1 MSLASLLLRLARP
14 GLVTAALSAAGL
26 LFTAG
31 TATAAPALTQLS
43 TDPYTNTTSQHA
55 TEVEPDTFAYG
66 STIVSAFQVGRFTD
80 GGGSNVGFATSTDSG
95 ATWTNG
101 FLPGITTQAGGSYA
115 RVSDASVAYDAKHNV
130 WLVSAIPITASVT
143 VPAVFTSRSTD
154 GGHTWGNPVTT
165 ATGSSLDKNWIV
177 CDNTATSAFYG
188 NCYTEYDNNG
198 NGDRIQMTT
207 SSDGGLTWG
216 APKTTANNATGLGGQ
231 PVVQPNGTVV
241 VPIASASETSI
252 RAFTSTNGGSSWT
265 SATTVTTV
273 STYTV
278 HGSLRS
284 GPLPSAE
291 IDAAGK
297 VYVVWQDCRFRTSG
311 GACTSNDIVMS
322 TSTNGTTW
330 STVVRIPIDAT
341 TSTVD
346 HFIPGLAVDPTTSGS
361 TAHLALAYYYHPVAN
376 CTAATCQLD
385 VGYLSSTNGGS
396 TWSTPTQLAGPMSHS
411 WLASTTQGTM
421 VGDYISTSFSAGTAH
436 PVFAVATAPT
446 GSVFHEAMYTPATG
460 LTAAAGTAAA
470 VPATTRQN
478 LASARLAAIAYAQW
492 LAAGGTSGGG
502 EDSP

>member
-1 MSLASLLLRLARP
+1 MSLASLVLRLVRP
-14 GLVTAALSAAGL
+14 GVVTAALAAAAL
-26 LFTAG
+26 AFTTG
-31 TATAAPALTQLS
+31 TATAAPALTQIS
-43 TDPYTNTTSQHA
+43 SDPYTNTTSQHA

-66 STIVSAFQVGRFTD
+66 STVVSAFQVGRFTD
-80 GGGSNVGFATSTDSG
+80 GGSSNIGFAISTDSG
-95 ATWTNG
+95 ATWTHG
-101 FLPGITTQAGGSYA
+101 YLPGITTQAGGSYA
-115 RVSDASVAYDAKHNV
+115 RASDPSVAYDAKHNV
-130 WLVSAIPITASVT
+130 WLISSIPITASVS

-154 GGHTWGNPVTT
+154 GGHTWSNPVTT

-198 NGDRIQMTT
+198 NGDRIEMTT

-216 APKTTANNATGLGGQ
+216 ASKTTANNATGLGGQ
-231 PVVQPNGTVV
+231 PVVQPSGTVV
-241 VPIASASETSI
+241 VPISNASETSI

-265 SATTVTTV
+265 SATTVTTI

-311 GACTSNDIVMS
+311 GSCTSNDIVMS
-322 TSTNGTTW
+322 TSTNGTSW

-346 HFIPGLAVDPTTSGS
+346 HFIPGLAVDPATSGS
-361 TAHLALAYYYHPVAN
+361 TAHLALTYYYHPVAN
-376 CTAATCQLD
+376 CTASSCQLD
-385 VGYLSSTNGGS
+385 VGYVSSTNGGS
-396 TWSTPTQLAGPMSHS
+396 TWTTATQLAGPMSHS
-411 WLASTTQGTM
+411 WLPSTTQGTM

-436 PVFAVATAPT
+436 PVFAVATAPV
-446 GSVFHEAMYTPATG
+446 GSVFNEAMYTPTSG
-460 LTAAAGTAAA
+460 LAAAAGTAA
-470 VPATTRQN
+470 VTPATFAQN
-478 LASARLAAIAYAQW
+478 IASARLAAIAYAQW
-492 LAAGGTSGGG
+492 LAAGGTSGS